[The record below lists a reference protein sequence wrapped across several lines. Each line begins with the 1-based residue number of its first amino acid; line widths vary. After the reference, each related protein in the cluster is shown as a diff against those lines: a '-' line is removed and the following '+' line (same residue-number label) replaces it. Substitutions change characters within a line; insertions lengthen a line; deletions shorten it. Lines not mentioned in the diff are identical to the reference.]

1 MSEPRVLEDQLL
13 CEGRRVKLLRRV
25 VSWKGMVFE
34 KDLVVFGR
42 SVVIIPVLSEG
53 RVVFVRQW
61 RAPLGKWIV
70 ELPAGRVESGED
82 FQSAALRELE
92 EETGYRASRVVE
104 LGRAYVSPG
113 YSDELITVFLAEELE
128 RVGARPDEGEVLEVL
143 ELAPQD
149 YIAMCTA
156 GECDLKSLAALLL
169 YFARKGCL
177 GGA

>member
-1 MSEPRVLEDQLL
+1 LGEPRVLEDQLL

-25 VSWKGMVFE
+25 ISWRGRVFE
-34 KDLVVFGR
+34 KDLVAFGR
-42 SVVIIPVLSEG
+42 SVVIIPVLGDG

-61 RAPLGKWIV
+61 RAPLGRWIV

-82 FQSAALRELE
+82 LRSAALRELE

-128 RVGARPDEGEVLEVL
+128 RVGARPEEGEVLEVL
-143 ELAPQD
+143 ELAPRD
-149 YIAMCTA
+149 YIATCAA

-169 YFARKGCL
+169 YLAHKGWL
-177 GGA
+177 RGA